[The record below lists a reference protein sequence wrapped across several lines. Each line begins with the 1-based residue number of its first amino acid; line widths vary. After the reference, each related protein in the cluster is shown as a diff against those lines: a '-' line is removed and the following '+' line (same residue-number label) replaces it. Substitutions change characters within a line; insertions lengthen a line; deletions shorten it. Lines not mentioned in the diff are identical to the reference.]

1 MPIKTKFNS
10 YVAPVVQQQMETPK
24 DYSGMV
30 NAVAKI
36 GEVMVKSSEARDDSE
51 VASKLSDYQ
60 TKSAMKL
67 KELELN
73 GTKDIEGEFTK
84 WQGDF
89 KAQASDG
96 MSSYALKKFNE
107 SLYKVENPMSLRA
120 KESQLNVDAAYQHDY
135 TNTALANNIIG
146 VQADPSSYNSLMQDG
161 YNLINSKNS
170 MLSIPQRINAFN
182 EYRYK
187 LTTNKAMGDYA
198 SGVGINDIVKNI
210 GDGAY
215 NVELEDKTVVSL
227 DKAQNQALAKTMVTD
242 DFNKRLMTDPKAL
255 KADVDAGKFPWK
267 VKGIG
272 ELYNA
277 DDKASMLAKLD
288 KAVEQQ
294 QIKLDDI
301 IKQENNAIFL
311 AAYNNDPVAIERARA
326 LAESPN
332 ATKTEKEYW
341 DYIKNKQPVE
351 CETADDSLLA
361 ITNAFNDLASVD
373 IDREVGDG
381 KPSGKVEYQQKS
393 MKLQMLLQDRNQKFK
408 DLGGDYL
415 EGFNKV
421 VNQFNNLNF
430 KNRELYV
437 KNLNTIPHVKGVK
450 DFWVYQRETLS
461 NMKYGKGS
469 QQENERKEALYEA
482 QTKRYINAYND
493 IVINREG
500 LTQEQVENKLKMAGE
515 EYINTMQ
522 KIYLPFLFDKTTK
535 EKVKKNSEVM
545 IGSTPFVFVDY
556 EDDGFTPIIKMKR

>member
-36 GEVMVKSSEARDDSE
+36 GEVMVKSSEARDDTE

-107 SLYKVENPMSLRA
+107 SLYKVENPMSLKA

-277 DDKASMLAKLD
+277 DDKASMMAKLD

-294 QIKLDDI
+294 QVKLDDI

-332 ATKTEKEYW
+332 ATKTQKEYW
-341 DYIKNKQPVE
+341 DYIKNRHPVD
-351 CETADDSLLA
+351 CETGDEAIINLETMLKELAD
-361 ITNAFNDLASVD
+361 VD
-373 IDREVGDG
+373 IDREATAL
-381 KPSGKVEYQQKS
+381 KESGVSEYQKKAMQAYAYI
-393 MKLQMLLQDRNQKFK
+393 QDRNQKFK
-408 DLGGDYL
+408 DLSPEYANRFTALVTKFD
-415 EGFNKV
+415 
-421 VNQFNNLNF
+421 NLNF
-430 KNRELYV
+430 DNKQAFVKSFSKVTKVKGLKDSFYFNRETSRLDG
-437 KNLNTIPHVKGVK
+437 KTRRGK
-450 DFWVYQRETLS
+450 
-461 NMKYGKGS
+461 MKEWEDRNK
-469 QQENERKEALYEA
+469 QADDLTRK
-482 QTKRYINAYND
+482 YINGLLD
-493 IVINREG
+493 IG
-500 LTQEQVENKLKMAGE
+500 YDSKMTQEQKKAEFDRIEAN
-515 EYINTMQ
+515 YSTTMRS
-522 KIYLPFLFDKTTK
+522 IYFPFLTDKTTGK
-535 EKVKKNSEVM
+535 LFKVGSEVM
-545 IGSTPFVFVDY
+545 IGEVPFIFSGIQ
-556 EDDGFTPIIKMKR
+556 EDGISPIVKMKR

>member
-36 GEVMVKSSEARDDSE
+36 GEVMVKSSEARDDTE

-107 SLYKVENPMSLRA
+107 NLYKVENPMSLKA

-135 TNTALANNIIG
+135 TNTALANNVIG

-198 SGVGINDIVKNI
+198 SGVGINDIIKNI

-227 DKAQNQALAKTMVTD
+227 DKAQNQALAKTMVTN

-294 QIKLDDI
+294 QVKLDDI

-332 ATKTEKEYW
+332 ATKTQKEYW
-341 DYIKNKQPVE
+341 DYIKNKHPVD
-351 CETADDSLLA
+351 CETGDEAIINLEAMLKELAD
-361 ITNAFNDLASVD
+361 VD
-373 IDREVGDG
+373 IDREATAL
-381 KPSGKVEYQQKS
+381 KESGVSEYQKKAMQTYAYI
-393 MKLQMLLQDRNQKFK
+393 QDRNQKFK
-408 DLGGDYL
+408 DLSPEYANRFTALVTKFD
-415 EGFNKV
+415 
-421 VNQFNNLNF
+421 NLNF
-430 KNRELYV
+430 DNKQAFVKSFSKVTKVKGLKDSFYFNREISRLDG
-437 KNLNTIPHVKGVK
+437 KTRRGK
-450 DFWVYQRETLS
+450 
-461 NMKYGKGS
+461 MKEWEDRNK
-469 QQENERKEALYEA
+469 QADDLTRK
-482 QTKRYINAYND
+482 YINGLLD
-493 IVINREG
+493 IG
-500 LTQEQVENKLKMAGE
+500 YDSKMTQEQKKAEFDRIEAN
-515 EYINTMQ
+515 YSTTMRS
-522 KIYLPFLFDKTTK
+522 IYFPFLTDKTTGK
-535 EKVKKNSEVM
+535 LFKVGSEVM
-545 IGSTPFVFVDY
+545 IGEVPFIFSGIQ
-556 EDDGFTPIIKMKR
+556 EDGISPIVKMKR

>member
-30 NAVAKI
+30 NAVAKL
-36 GEVMVKSSEARDDSE
+36 GEVMVKSSEARDDTE

-73 GTKDIEGEFTK
+73 GTKDIEGEFAK
-84 WQGDF
+84 WQNDF

-107 SLYKVENPMSLRA
+107 NLYKVENPMSLKA

-135 TNTALANNIIG
+135 TNTALANNVIG

-294 QIKLDDI
+294 QVKLDDI

-332 ATKTEKEYW
+332 ATKTQKEYW
-341 DYIKNKQPVE
+341 DYIKNRHPVD
-351 CETADDSLLA
+351 CETGDEAIINLEAMLKELAD
-361 ITNAFNDLASVD
+361 VD
-373 IDREVGDG
+373 IDREATAL
-381 KPSGKVEYQQKS
+381 KESGVSEYQKKAMQTYAYI
-393 MKLQMLLQDRNQKFK
+393 QDRNQKFK
-408 DLGGDYL
+408 DLSPEYANRFTALVTKFD
-415 EGFNKV
+415 
-421 VNQFNNLNF
+421 NLNLDNKQAF
-430 KNRELYV
+430 VKSFSKVTKVKGLKDSFYFNRETSKLDG
-437 KNLNTIPHVKGVK
+437 KTRRGK
-450 DFWVYQRETLS
+450 
-461 NMKYGKGS
+461 MKEWEDRNK
-469 QQENERKEALYEA
+469 QADDLTRK
-482 QTKRYINAYND
+482 YINGLLD
-493 IVINREG
+493 IG
-500 LTQEQVENKLKMAGE
+500 YDSKMTQEQKKAEFDRIEAN
-515 EYINTMQ
+515 YSTTMRS
-522 KIYLPFLFDKTTK
+522 IYFPFLTDKTTGK
-535 EKVKKNSEVM
+535 LFKVGSEVM
-545 IGSTPFVFVDY
+545 IGEVPFIFSGIQ
-556 EDDGFTPIIKMKR
+556 EDGISPIVKMKR

>member
-36 GEVMVKSSEARDDSE
+36 GEVMVKSSEARDDTE

-107 SLYKVENPMSLRA
+107 NLYKVENPMSLKA

-135 TNTALANNIIG
+135 TNTALANNVIG

-277 DDKASMLAKLD
+277 DDKASMIAKLD

-294 QIKLDDI
+294 QIKMDDI

-393 MKLQMLLQDRNQKFK
+393 MQLQMLLQDRNQKFK

-545 IGSTPFVFVDY
+545 IGATPFVFVDY

>member
-10 YVAPVVQQQMETPK
+10 YVAPVVQQHMETPK

-107 SLYKVENPMSLRA
+107 NLYKVENPMSLRA

-135 TNTALANNIIG
+135 TNTALANNVIG

-198 SGVGINDIVKNI
+198 SGVGINDIIKNI

-277 DDKASMLAKLD
+277 DDKASMMAKLD

-294 QIKLDDI
+294 QVKLDDI

-332 ATKTEKEYW
+332 ATKTQKEYW
-341 DYIKNKQPVE
+341 DYIKNRHPVD
-351 CETADDSLLA
+351 CETGDEAIINLEAMLKELAD
-361 ITNAFNDLASVD
+361 VD
-373 IDREVGDG
+373 IDREATAL
-381 KPSGKVEYQQKS
+381 KESGVSEYQKKAMQTYAYI
-393 MKLQMLLQDRNQKFK
+393 QDRNQKFK
-408 DLGGDYL
+408 DLSPEYANRFTALVTKFD
-415 EGFNKV
+415 
-421 VNQFNNLNF
+421 NLNF
-430 KNRELYV
+430 DNKQAFVKSFSKVTKVKGLKDSFYFNREISKLDG
-437 KNLNTIPHVKGVK
+437 KTRRGK
-450 DFWVYQRETLS
+450 
-461 NMKYGKGS
+461 MKEWEDRNK
-469 QQENERKEALYEA
+469 QADDLTRK
-482 QTKRYINAYND
+482 YINGLLD
-493 IVINREG
+493 IG
-500 LTQEQVENKLKMAGE
+500 YDSKMTQEQKKAEFDRIEAN
-515 EYINTMQ
+515 YSTTMRS
-522 KIYLPFLFDKTTK
+522 IYFPFLTDKTTGK
-535 EKVKKNSEVM
+535 LFKVGSEVM
-545 IGSTPFVFVDY
+545 IGEVPFIFSGIQ
-556 EDDGFTPIIKMKR
+556 EDGISPIVKMKR

>member
-10 YVAPVVQQQMETPK
+10 YVAPVVQQQMETAK

-30 NAVAKI
+30 NAVAKL
-36 GEVMVKSSEARDDSE
+36 GEVMVKSSEARDDTE

-107 SLYKVENPMSLRA
+107 SLYKVENPMALRA
-120 KESQLNVDAAYQHDY
+120 KEFQLNVDAAYQHDY

-146 VQADPSSYNSLMQDG
+146 VQADPSSYSSLMQDG
-161 YNLINSKNS
+161 YNLINNQNS

-198 SGVGINDIVKNI
+198 SGVGINDIIKNI
-210 GDGAY
+210 GNGAY

-242 DFNKRLMTDPKAL
+242 DFNKRLLSDPTAL

-294 QIKLDDI
+294 QVKLDDI

-326 LAESPN
+326 LAESPD
-332 ATKTEKEYW
+332 ASKTQKEYW
-341 DYIKNKQPVE
+341 NYIKNRHPVE
-351 CETADDSLLA
+351 CETGDEALINLVGMLKELAD
-361 ITNAFNDLASVD
+361 VD
-373 IDREVGDG
+373 IDREATPL
-381 KPSGKVEYQQKS
+381 KESGMSEYQQKA
-393 MKLQMLLQDRNQKFK
+393 MKTYTYIQDRNQKFK
-408 DLGGDYL
+408 DLSPEYANRFTALVTKFDDLNL
-415 EGFNKV
+415 ENKQAFV
-421 VNQFNNLNF
+421 KSFSKVTKVKGLKDMFYF
-430 KNRELYV
+430 NRETSQLDG
-437 KNLNTIPHVKGVK
+437 KTRRGK
-450 DFWVYQRETLS
+450 
-461 NMKYGKGS
+461 MKEWEDINK
-469 QQENERKEALYEA
+469 QADDLTRK
-482 QTKRYINAYND
+482 YINGLLD
-493 IVINREG
+493 IG
-500 LTQEQVENKLKMAGE
+500 YDSKTTQEQKKAEFDRVEAEYSTKMRS
-515 EYINTMQ
+515 
-522 KIYLPFLFDKTTK
+522 IYFPFLTDKTTGNLF
-535 EKVKKNSEVM
+535 KVGSEVM
-545 IGSTPFVFVDY
+545 IGEVPFIFSGIQ
-556 EDDGFTPIIKMKR
+556 EDGISPIVKMKR

>member
-30 NAVAKI
+30 NAVAKL
-36 GEVMVKSSEARDDSE
+36 GEVIIKSSEARDDTE

-73 GTKDIEGEFTK
+73 GTKDIESEFTK

-107 SLYKVENPMSLRA
+107 NLYKVENPMSLKA

-135 TNTALANNIIG
+135 TNTALANNVIG

-332 ATKTEKEYW
+332 ATKTQKEYW
-341 DYIKNKQPVE
+341 DYIKNKHPVD
-351 CETADDSLLA
+351 CETGDEAIINLEAMLKELAD
-361 ITNAFNDLASVD
+361 VD
-373 IDREVGDG
+373 IDREATAL
-381 KPSGKVEYQQKS
+381 KESGVSEYQKKAMQAYAYI
-393 MKLQMLLQDRNQKFK
+393 QDRNQKFK
-408 DLGGDYL
+408 DLSPEYANRFTALVTKFD
-415 EGFNKV
+415 
-421 VNQFNNLNF
+421 NLNLDNKQAF
-430 KNRELYV
+430 VKSFSKVTKVKGLKDSFYFNRETSKLDG
-437 KNLNTIPHVKGVK
+437 KTRRGK
-450 DFWVYQRETLS
+450 
-461 NMKYGKGS
+461 MKEWEDRNK
-469 QQENERKEALYEA
+469 QADDLTRK
-482 QTKRYINAYND
+482 YINGLLD
-493 IVINREG
+493 IG
-500 LTQEQVENKLKMAGE
+500 YDSKMTQEQKKAEFDRIEAN
-515 EYINTMQ
+515 YSTTMRS
-522 KIYLPFLFDKTTK
+522 IYFPFLTDKTTGK
-535 EKVKKNSEVM
+535 LFKVGSEVM
-545 IGSTPFVFVDY
+545 IGEVPFIFSGIQ
-556 EDDGFTPIIKMKR
+556 EDGISPIVKMKR

>member
-10 YVAPVVQQQMETPK
+10 YVAPVVKQQMETPK

-107 SLYKVENPMSLRA
+107 NLYKVENPMSLKA

-135 TNTALANNIIG
+135 TNTALANNVIG

-288 KAVEQQ
+288 KAVEKQ

-332 ATKTEKEYW
+332 ATKTQKEYW
-341 DYIKNKQPVE
+341 DYIKNRHPVD
-351 CETADDSLLA
+351 CETGDEAIINLEAMLKELAD
-361 ITNAFNDLASVD
+361 VD
-373 IDREVGDG
+373 IDREATAL
-381 KPSGKVEYQQKS
+381 KESGVSEYQKKAMQAYAYI
-393 MKLQMLLQDRNQKFK
+393 QDRNQKFK
-408 DLGGDYL
+408 DLSPEYANRFTALVTKFD
-415 EGFNKV
+415 
-421 VNQFNNLNF
+421 NLNLDNKQAF
-430 KNRELYV
+430 VKSFSKVTKVKGLKDSFYFNRETSKLDG
-437 KNLNTIPHVKGVK
+437 KTRRGK
-450 DFWVYQRETLS
+450 
-461 NMKYGKGS
+461 MKEWEDRNK
-469 QQENERKEALYEA
+469 QADDLTRK
-482 QTKRYINAYND
+482 YINGLLD
-493 IVINREG
+493 IG
-500 LTQEQVENKLKMAGE
+500 YDSKMTQEQKKAEFDRIEAN
-515 EYINTMQ
+515 YSTTMRS
-522 KIYLPFLFDKTTK
+522 IYFPFLTDKTTGNLF
-535 EKVKKNSEVM
+535 KVGSEVM
-545 IGSTPFVFVDY
+545 IGEVPFIFSGIQ
-556 EDDGFTPIIKMKR
+556 EDGISPIVKMKR

>member
-30 NAVAKI
+30 NAVAKL
-36 GEVMVKSSEARDDSE
+36 GEVMVKSSEARDDTE

-135 TNTALANNIIG
+135 TNTALANNVIG

-277 DDKASMLAKLD
+277 DDKASMMAKLD

-294 QIKLDDI
+294 QVKLDDI

-341 DYIKNKQPVE
+341 DYIKNRHPVD
-351 CETADDSLLA
+351 CETGDEAIINLETMLKELAD
-361 ITNAFNDLASVD
+361 VD
-373 IDREVGDG
+373 IDREATAL
-381 KPSGKVEYQQKS
+381 KESGVSEYQKKAMQTYAYI
-393 MKLQMLLQDRNQKFK
+393 QDRNQKFK
-408 DLGGDYL
+408 DLSPEYANRFTALVTKFD
-415 EGFNKV
+415 
-421 VNQFNNLNF
+421 NLNF
-430 KNRELYV
+430 DNKQAFVKSFSKVTKVKGLKDSFYFNRETSKLDG
-437 KNLNTIPHVKGVK
+437 KTRRGK
-450 DFWVYQRETLS
+450 
-461 NMKYGKGS
+461 MKEWEDRNK
-469 QQENERKEALYEA
+469 QADDLTRK
-482 QTKRYINAYND
+482 YINGLLD
-493 IVINREG
+493 IG
-500 LTQEQVENKLKMAGE
+500 YDSKMTQEQKKAEFDRIEAN
-515 EYINTMQ
+515 YSTTMRS
-522 KIYLPFLFDKTTK
+522 IYFPFLTDKTTGK
-535 EKVKKNSEVM
+535 LFKVGSEVM
-545 IGSTPFVFVDY
+545 IGEVPFIFSGIQ
-556 EDDGFTPIIKMKR
+556 EDGISPIVKMKR

>member
-24 DYSGMV
+24 DYSGIV

-135 TNTALANNIIG
+135 TNTALANNVIG

-198 SGVGINDIVKNI
+198 SGVGINDIIKNI

-294 QIKLDDI
+294 QVKLDDI

-332 ATKTEKEYW
+332 ATKTQKEYW
-341 DYIKNKQPVE
+341 DYIKNRHPVD
-351 CETADDSLLA
+351 CETGDEAIINLETMLKELAD
-361 ITNAFNDLASVD
+361 VD
-373 IDREVGDG
+373 IDREATAL
-381 KPSGKVEYQQKS
+381 KESGVSEYQKKAMQAYAYI
-393 MKLQMLLQDRNQKFK
+393 QDRNQKFK
-408 DLGGDYL
+408 DLSPEYANRFTALVTKFD
-415 EGFNKV
+415 
-421 VNQFNNLNF
+421 NLNF
-430 KNRELYV
+430 DNKQAFVKSFSKVTKVKGFKDSFYFNREISKLDG
-437 KNLNTIPHVKGVK
+437 KTRRGK
-450 DFWVYQRETLS
+450 
-461 NMKYGKGS
+461 MKEWEDRNK
-469 QQENERKEALYEA
+469 QADDLTRK
-482 QTKRYINAYND
+482 YINGLLD
-493 IVINREG
+493 IG
-500 LTQEQVENKLKMAGE
+500 YDSKMTQEQKKAEFDRIEAN
-515 EYINTMQ
+515 YSTTMRS
-522 KIYLPFLFDKTTK
+522 IYFPFLTDKTTGK
-535 EKVKKNSEVM
+535 LFKVGSEVM
-545 IGSTPFVFVDY
+545 IGEVPFIFSGIQ
-556 EDDGFTPIIKMKR
+556 EDGISPIVKMKR

>member
-36 GEVMVKSSEARDDSE
+36 GEVMVKSSEARDDTE

-84 WQGDF
+84 WQDDF

-107 SLYKVENPMSLRA
+107 SLYKVENPMSLKA

-135 TNTALANNIIG
+135 TNTALANNVIG
-146 VQADPSSYNSLMQDG
+146 VHADPSSYNSLMQDG

-288 KAVEQQ
+288 NAVEQQ

-301 IKQENNAIFL
+301 IKQESNAIFL

-332 ATKTEKEYW
+332 ATKTQKEYW
-341 DYIKNKQPVE
+341 DYIKNKQPVD
-351 CETADDSLLA
+351 CETNDESLLA

-393 MKLQMLLQDRNQKFK
+393 MQLQMLLQDHNQKFK

-450 DFWVYQRETLS
+450 DFWVYQRETLG
-461 NMKYGKGS
+461 NMKGGKGS

-545 IGSTPFVFVDY
+545 IGDTPFVFVGY
-556 EDDGFTPIIKMKR
+556 EDNGFTPIIKMKR

>member
-36 GEVMVKSSEARDDSE
+36 GEVMVKSSEARDDTE

-84 WQGDF
+84 WQDDF

-135 TNTALANNIIG
+135 TNTALANNVIG
-146 VQADPSSYNSLMQDG
+146 VHADPSSYNSLMQDG

-288 KAVEQQ
+288 NAVEQQ

-301 IKQENNAIFL
+301 IKQESNAIFL

-332 ATKTEKEYW
+332 ATKTQKEYW
-341 DYIKNKQPVE
+341 DYIKNKQPVD
-351 CETADDSLLA
+351 CETNDESLLA

-393 MKLQMLLQDRNQKFK
+393 IQLQMLLQDHNQKFK

-450 DFWVYQRETLS
+450 DFWVYQRETLG
-461 NMKYGKGS
+461 NMKGGKGS

-545 IGSTPFVFVDY
+545 IGDTPFVFVGY
-556 EDDGFTPIIKMKR
+556 EDNGFTPIIKMKR

>member
-36 GEVMVKSSEARDDSE
+36 GEVMVKSSEARDDTE

-135 TNTALANNIIG
+135 TNTALANNVIG

-198 SGVGINDIVKNI
+198 SGVGINDIIKNI
-210 GDGAY
+210 GDAAY

-277 DDKASMLAKLD
+277 DDKASMMAKLD

-294 QIKLDDI
+294 QVKLDDI

-332 ATKTEKEYW
+332 ATKTQKEYW
-341 DYIKNKQPVE
+341 DYIKNKQPIE
-351 CETADDSLLA
+351 CETDDESLLV

-450 DFWVYQRETLS
+450 DFWVYQRETLG

-469 QQENERKEALYEA
+469 QQENERKQALYEA

-545 IGSTPFVFVDY
+545 IGDTPFVFVGY
-556 EDDGFTPIIKMKR
+556 EDNGFTPIIKMKR

>member
-30 NAVAKI
+30 NAVAKL
-36 GEVMVKSSEARDDSE
+36 GEVMVKSSEARDDTE

-60 TKSAMKL
+60 AKSAMKL

-107 SLYKVENPMSLRA
+107 SLHRVENPMSLKA

-135 TNTALANNIIG
+135 TNTALANNVIG

-215 NVELEDKTVVSL
+215 NVELENKTVVSL

-294 QIKLDDI
+294 QIKLNDI

-332 ATKTEKEYW
+332 ATKTQKEYW
-341 DYIKNKQPVE
+341 DYIKNKHPVD
-351 CETADDSLLA
+351 CETGDEAIINLEAMLKELAD
-361 ITNAFNDLASVD
+361 VD
-373 IDREVGDG
+373 IDREATAL
-381 KPSGKVEYQQKS
+381 KESGVSEYQKKAMQAYAYI
-393 MKLQMLLQDRNQKFK
+393 QDRNQKFK
-408 DLGGDYL
+408 DLSPEYANRFTALVTKFD
-415 EGFNKV
+415 
-421 VNQFNNLNF
+421 NLNF
-430 KNRELYV
+430 DNKQAFVKSFSKVTKVKGFKDSFYFNREISRLDG
-437 KNLNTIPHVKGVK
+437 KTRRGK
-450 DFWVYQRETLS
+450 
-461 NMKYGKGS
+461 MKEWEDRNK
-469 QQENERKEALYEA
+469 QADDLTRK
-482 QTKRYINAYND
+482 YINGLLD
-493 IVINREG
+493 IG
-500 LTQEQVENKLKMAGE
+500 YDSKMTQEQKKAEFDRIEAN
-515 EYINTMQ
+515 YSTTMRS
-522 KIYLPFLFDKTTK
+522 IYFPFLTDKTTGK
-535 EKVKKNSEVM
+535 LFKVGSEVM
-545 IGSTPFVFVDY
+545 IGEVPFIFSGIQ
-556 EDDGFTPIIKMKR
+556 EDGISPIVKMKR

>member
-30 NAVAKI
+30 NAVAKL
-36 GEVMVKSSEARDDSE
+36 GEVMVKSSEARDDTE

-107 SLYKVENPMSLRA
+107 NLYKVENPMSLKA

-198 SGVGINDIVKNI
+198 SGVGINDIIKNI

-294 QIKLDDI
+294 QIKMDDI

-393 MKLQMLLQDRNQKFK
+393 MQLQMLLQDRNQKFK

-469 QQENERKEALYEA
+469 QQENERKQSLYEA

-545 IGSTPFVFVDY
+545 IGATPFVFVDY

>member
-30 NAVAKI
+30 NAVAKL
-36 GEVMVKSSEARDDSE
+36 GEVMVKSSEARDDTE

-135 TNTALANNIIG
+135 TNTALANNVIG

-198 SGVGINDIVKNI
+198 SGVGINDIIKNI

-242 DFNKRLMTDPKAL
+242 DFNKRLMTDPKSL
-255 KADVDAGKFPWK
+255 KEDVDAGKFPWK

-277 DDKASMLAKLD
+277 DDKASMMAKLD

-294 QIKLDDI
+294 QVKLDDI

-341 DYIKNKQPVE
+341 DYIKNKHPVD
-351 CETADDSLLA
+351 CETGDEAIINLETMLKELAD
-361 ITNAFNDLASVD
+361 VD
-373 IDREVGDG
+373 IDREATAL
-381 KPSGKVEYQQKS
+381 KESGVSEYQKKAMQTYAYI
-393 MKLQMLLQDRNQKFK
+393 QDRNQKFK
-408 DLGGDYL
+408 DLSPEYANRFTALVTKFD
-415 EGFNKV
+415 
-421 VNQFNNLNF
+421 NLNF
-430 KNRELYV
+430 DNKQAFVKSFSKVTKVKGLKDSFYFNRETSKLDG
-437 KNLNTIPHVKGVK
+437 KTRRGK
-450 DFWVYQRETLS
+450 
-461 NMKYGKGS
+461 MKEWEDRNK
-469 QQENERKEALYEA
+469 QADDLTRK
-482 QTKRYINAYND
+482 YINGLLD
-493 IVINREG
+493 IG
-500 LTQEQVENKLKMAGE
+500 YDSKMTQEQKKAEFDRIEAN
-515 EYINTMQ
+515 YSTTMRS
-522 KIYLPFLFDKTTK
+522 IYFPFLTDKTTGK
-535 EKVKKNSEVM
+535 LFKVGSEVM
-545 IGSTPFVFVDY
+545 IGEVPFIFSGIQ
-556 EDDGFTPIIKMKR
+556 EDGISPIVKMKR

>member
-30 NAVAKI
+30 NAVAKL
-36 GEVMVKSSEARDDSE
+36 GEVMVKSSEARDDTE

-84 WQGDF
+84 WQDNF

-107 SLYKVENPMSLRA
+107 SLYRVENPMSLKA

-135 TNTALANNIIG
+135 TNTALANNVIG

-215 NVELEDKTVVSL
+215 NVELENKTVVSL

-341 DYIKNKQPVE
+341 DYIKNKQPVD
-351 CETADDSLLA
+351 CETNDESLLA

-393 MKLQMLLQDRNQKFK
+393 MQLQMLLQDHNQKFK

-450 DFWVYQRETLS
+450 DFWVYQRETLG
-461 NMKYGKGS
+461 NMKGGKGS

-522 KIYLPFLFDKTTK
+522 KIYFPFLFDKTTK

-545 IGSTPFVFVDY
+545 IGDTPFVFVEY
-556 EDDGFTPIIKMKR
+556 EDNGFTPIIKMKR

>member
-1 MPIKTKFNS
+1 
-10 YVAPVVQQQMETPK
+10 
-24 DYSGMV
+24 MV

-36 GEVMVKSSEARDDSE
+36 GEVMVKSSEARDDTE

-107 SLYKVENPMSLRA
+107 NLYKVENPMSLKA

-135 TNTALANNIIG
+135 TNTALANNVIG

-332 ATKTEKEYW
+332 ATKTQKEYW
-341 DYIKNKQPVE
+341 DYIKNRHPVD
-351 CETADDSLLA
+351 CETGDEAIINLETMLKELAD
-361 ITNAFNDLASVD
+361 VD
-373 IDREVGDG
+373 IDREATAL
-381 KPSGKVEYQQKS
+381 KESGVSEYQKKAMQAYAYI
-393 MKLQMLLQDRNQKFK
+393 QDRNQKFK
-408 DLGGDYL
+408 DLSPEYANRFTALVTKFD
-415 EGFNKV
+415 
-421 VNQFNNLNF
+421 NLNF
-430 KNRELYV
+430 DNKQAFVKSFSKVTKVKGLKDSFYFNREVSKLDG
-437 KNLNTIPHVKGVK
+437 KTRRGK
-450 DFWVYQRETLS
+450 
-461 NMKYGKGS
+461 MKEWEDRNK
-469 QQENERKEALYEA
+469 QADDLTRK
-482 QTKRYINAYND
+482 YINGLLD
-493 IVINREG
+493 IG
-500 LTQEQVENKLKMAGE
+500 YDSKMTQEQKKAEFDRIEAN
-515 EYINTMQ
+515 YSTTMRS
-522 KIYLPFLFDKTTK
+522 IYFPFLTDKTTGK
-535 EKVKKNSEVM
+535 LFKVGSEVM
-545 IGSTPFVFVDY
+545 IGEVPFIFSGIQ
-556 EDDGFTPIIKMKR
+556 EDGISPIVKMKR

>member
-36 GEVMVKSSEARDDSE
+36 GEVMVKSSEARDDTE

-84 WQGDF
+84 WQDDF

-107 SLYKVENPMSLRA
+107 SLYRVENPMSIKA

-135 TNTALANNIIG
+135 TNTALANNVIG
-146 VQADPSSYNSLMQDG
+146 VHADPSSYNSLMQDG

-198 SGVGINDIVKNI
+198 SGVGINDIIKNI

-215 NVELEDKTVVSL
+215 NVELENKTVVSL

-301 IKQENNAIFL
+301 IKQESNAIFL

-332 ATKTEKEYW
+332 ATKTQKEYW
-341 DYIKNKQPVE
+341 DYIKNKQPVD
-351 CETADDSLLA
+351 CETNDESLLA

-393 MKLQMLLQDRNQKFK
+393 MQLQMLLQDHNQKFK

-450 DFWVYQRETLS
+450 DFWVYQRETLG
-461 NMKYGKGS
+461 NMKGGKGS

-545 IGSTPFVFVDY
+545 IGDTPFVFVGY
-556 EDDGFTPIIKMKR
+556 EDNGFTPIIKMKR

>member
-1 MPIKTKFNS
+1 MSIKTKFNS

-30 NAVAKI
+30 NAVAKL
-36 GEVMVKSSEARDDSE
+36 GEVMVKSSEARDDTE

-120 KESQLNVDAAYQHDY
+120 KEFQLNVDAAYQHDY
-135 TNTALANNIIG
+135 TNTALANNVIG

-170 MLSIPQRINAFN
+170 MLSIPKRINAFN

-294 QIKLDDI
+294 QVKLDDI

-393 MKLQMLLQDRNQKFK
+393 MQLQMLLQDRNQKFK

-469 QQENERKEALYEA
+469 QQENERKQSLYEA

-500 LTQEQVENKLKMAGE
+500 LTQEQVESKLKMAGE

-545 IGSTPFVFVDY
+545 IGDTPFVFVGY
-556 EDDGFTPIIKMKR
+556 EDNGFTPIIKMKR

>member
-198 SGVGINDIVKNI
+198 SGVGINDIIKNI

-277 DDKASMLAKLD
+277 DDKASMMDKLD

-294 QIKLDDI
+294 QVKLDDI
-301 IKQENNAIFL
+301 IKQESNNIFL

-332 ATKTEKEYW
+332 ATKTQKEYW

-393 MKLQMLLQDRNQKFK
+393 MQLQMLLQDRNQKFK

-450 DFWVYQRETLS
+450 DFWVYQRETLG
-461 NMKYGKGS
+461 NMKGGKGS
-469 QQENERKEALYEA
+469 QQENERKQALYKA

-500 LTQEQVENKLKMAGE
+500 LTQEQIENKLKMAGE

-545 IGSTPFVFVDY
+545 IGATPFVFVDY

>member
-36 GEVMVKSSEARDDSE
+36 GEVMVKSSEARDDTE

-107 SLYKVENPMSLRA
+107 NLYKVENPMSLRA
-120 KESQLNVDAAYQHDY
+120 KESQLNVDAAYQHNY
-135 TNTALANNIIG
+135 TNTALAYNVIG

-187 LTTNKAMGDYA
+187 LTTNKAMGDYS

-277 DDKASMLAKLD
+277 DDKASMMAKLD

-294 QIKLDDI
+294 QVKLDDI

-332 ATKTEKEYW
+332 ATKTQKEYW
-341 DYIKNKQPVE
+341 DYIKNRHPVD
-351 CETADDSLLA
+351 CETGDEAIINLETMLKELAD
-361 ITNAFNDLASVD
+361 VD
-373 IDREVGDG
+373 IDREATAL
-381 KPSGKVEYQQKS
+381 KESGVSEYQKKAMQTYAYI
-393 MKLQMLLQDRNQKFK
+393 QDRNQKFK
-408 DLGGDYL
+408 DLSPEYANRFTALVTKFD
-415 EGFNKV
+415 
-421 VNQFNNLNF
+421 NLNF
-430 KNRELYV
+430 DNKQAFVKSFSKVTKVKGFKDSFYFNRETSKLDG
-437 KNLNTIPHVKGVK
+437 KTRRGK
-450 DFWVYQRETLS
+450 
-461 NMKYGKGS
+461 MKEWEDRNK
-469 QQENERKEALYEA
+469 QADDLTRK
-482 QTKRYINAYND
+482 YINGLLD
-493 IVINREG
+493 IG
-500 LTQEQVENKLKMAGE
+500 YDSKMTQEQKKAEFDRIEAN
-515 EYINTMQ
+515 YSTTMRS
-522 KIYLPFLFDKTTK
+522 IYFPFLTDKTTGK
-535 EKVKKNSEVM
+535 LFKVGSEVM
-545 IGSTPFVFVDY
+545 IGEVPFIFSGIQ
-556 EDDGFTPIIKMKR
+556 EDGISPIVKMKR

>member
-30 NAVAKI
+30 NAVAKL
-36 GEVMVKSSEARDDSE
+36 GEVMVKSSEARDDTE

-84 WQGDF
+84 WQDDF

-107 SLYKVENPMSLRA
+107 NLYKVENPMSLRA

-135 TNTALANNIIG
+135 TNTALANNVIG

-198 SGVGINDIVKNI
+198 SGVGINDIIKNI

-242 DFNKRLMTDPKAL
+242 DFNKRLMTNPKAL

-294 QIKLDDI
+294 QVKLDDI

-332 ATKTEKEYW
+332 ATKTQKEYW
-341 DYIKNKQPVE
+341 DYIKNRHPVD
-351 CETADDSLLA
+351 CETGDEAIINLETMLKELAD
-361 ITNAFNDLASVD
+361 VD
-373 IDREVGDG
+373 IDREATAL
-381 KPSGKVEYQQKS
+381 KESGVSEYQKKAMQTYAYI
-393 MKLQMLLQDRNQKFK
+393 QDRNQKFK
-408 DLGGDYL
+408 DLSPEYANRFTALVTKFD
-415 EGFNKV
+415 
-421 VNQFNNLNF
+421 NLNF
-430 KNRELYV
+430 DNKQAFVKSFSKVTKVKGLKDSFYFNRETSKLDG
-437 KNLNTIPHVKGVK
+437 KTRRGK
-450 DFWVYQRETLS
+450 
-461 NMKYGKGS
+461 MKEWEDRNK
-469 QQENERKEALYEA
+469 QADDLTRK
-482 QTKRYINAYND
+482 YINGLLD
-493 IVINREG
+493 IG
-500 LTQEQVENKLKMAGE
+500 YDSKMTQEQKKAEFDRIEAN
-515 EYINTMQ
+515 YSTTMRS
-522 KIYLPFLFDKTTK
+522 IYFPFLTDKTTGK
-535 EKVKKNSEVM
+535 LFKVGSEVM
-545 IGSTPFVFVDY
+545 IGEVPFIFSGIQ
-556 EDDGFTPIIKMKR
+556 DDGISPIVKMKR

>member
-36 GEVMVKSSEARDDSE
+36 GEVMVKSSEARDDTE

-84 WQGDF
+84 WQNDF

-107 SLYKVENPMSLRA
+107 SLYKVENPMSLKA

-135 TNTALANNIIG
+135 TNTALANNVIG

-277 DDKASMLAKLD
+277 DDKASMMAKLD

-332 ATKTEKEYW
+332 ATKTQKEYW
-341 DYIKNKQPVE
+341 EYIKNKHPVD
-351 CETADDSLLA
+351 CETGDEAIINLETMLKELAD
-361 ITNAFNDLASVD
+361 VD
-373 IDREVGDG
+373 IDREATAL
-381 KPSGKVEYQQKS
+381 KESGVSEYQNKAMQVYAYI
-393 MKLQMLLQDRNQKFK
+393 QDRNQKFK
-408 DLGGDYL
+408 DLSPEYANRFTALVTKFD
-415 EGFNKV
+415 
-421 VNQFNNLNF
+421 NLNLDNKQAF
-430 KNRELYV
+430 VKSFSKVTKVKGLKDSFYFNRETSKLDG
-437 KNLNTIPHVKGVK
+437 KTRRGK
-450 DFWVYQRETLS
+450 
-461 NMKYGKGS
+461 MKEWEDRNK
-469 QQENERKEALYEA
+469 QADDLTRK
-482 QTKRYINAYND
+482 YINGLLD
-493 IVINREG
+493 IG
-500 LTQEQVENKLKMAGE
+500 YDSKMTQEQKKAEFDRIEAN
-515 EYINTMQ
+515 YSTTMRS
-522 KIYLPFLFDKTTK
+522 IYFPFLTDKTTGK
-535 EKVKKNSEVM
+535 LFKVGSEV
-545 IGSTPFVFVDY
+545 PFRFSGIQ
-556 EDDGFTPIIKMKR
+556 EDGISPIVKMKR

>member
-10 YVAPVVQQQMETPK
+10 YVAPVVQQHMETPK

-36 GEVMVKSSEARDDSE
+36 GEVMVKSSEARDDTE

-84 WQGDF
+84 WQDDF

-135 TNTALANNIIG
+135 TNTALANNVIG

-198 SGVGINDIVKNI
+198 SGVGINDIIKNI

-215 NVELEDKTVVSL
+215 NVELEDKTIVSL

-311 AAYNNDPVAIERARA
+311 AAYNNDSVAIERARA

-332 ATKTEKEYW
+332 ATKTQKEYW
-341 DYIKNKQPVE
+341 DYIKNRHPVD
-351 CETADDSLLA
+351 CETGDEAIINLEAMLKELAD
-361 ITNAFNDLASVD
+361 VD
-373 IDREVGDG
+373 IDREATAL
-381 KPSGKVEYQQKS
+381 KESGVSEYQKKAMQAYAYI
-393 MKLQMLLQDRNQKFK
+393 QDRNQKFK
-408 DLGGDYL
+408 DLSPEYANRFTALVTKFD
-415 EGFNKV
+415 
-421 VNQFNNLNF
+421 NLNF
-430 KNRELYV
+430 DNKQAFVKSFSKVTKVKGFKDSFYFNRETSKLDG
-437 KNLNTIPHVKGVK
+437 KTRRGK
-450 DFWVYQRETLS
+450 
-461 NMKYGKGS
+461 MKEWEDRNK
-469 QQENERKEALYEA
+469 QADDLTRK
-482 QTKRYINAYND
+482 YINGLLD
-493 IVINREG
+493 IG
-500 LTQEQVENKLKMAGE
+500 YDSKMTQEQKKAEFDRIEAN
-515 EYINTMQ
+515 YSTTMRS
-522 KIYLPFLFDKTTK
+522 IYFPFLTDKTTGK
-535 EKVKKNSEVM
+535 LFKVGSEVM
-545 IGSTPFVFVDY
+545 IGEVPFIFSGIQ
-556 EDDGFTPIIKMKR
+556 EDGISPIVKMKR

>member
-30 NAVAKI
+30 NAVAKL
-36 GEVMVKSSEARDDSE
+36 GEVMVKSSEARDDTE

-107 SLYKVENPMSLRA
+107 SLYKVENPMSLKA

-135 TNTALANNIIG
+135 TNTALANNVIG

-277 DDKASMLAKLD
+277 DDKASMMAKLD

-294 QIKLDDI
+294 QIKMDDI

-341 DYIKNKQPVE
+341 DYIKNKQPIE
-351 CETADDSLLA
+351 CETDDESLLV

-450 DFWVYQRETLS
+450 DFWVYQRETLG

-469 QQENERKEALYEA
+469 QQENERKQALYEA

-545 IGSTPFVFVDY
+545 IGDTPFVFVGY
-556 EDDGFTPIIKMKR
+556 EDNGFTPIIKMKR

>member
-36 GEVMVKSSEARDDSE
+36 GEVMVKSSEARDDTE

-107 SLYKVENPMSLRA
+107 NLYKVENPMSLKA

-135 TNTALANNIIG
+135 TNTALANNVIG

-215 NVELEDKTVVSL
+215 NVELENKTVVSL

-277 DDKASMLAKLD
+277 DDKASMMAKLD

-294 QIKLDDI
+294 QVKLDDI

-341 DYIKNKQPVE
+341 DYIKNKHPVD
-351 CETADDSLLA
+351 CETGDEAIINLETMLKELAD
-361 ITNAFNDLASVD
+361 VD
-373 IDREVGDG
+373 IDREATAL
-381 KPSGKVEYQQKS
+381 KESGVSEYQKKAMQTYAYI
-393 MKLQMLLQDRNQKFK
+393 QDRNQKFK
-408 DLGGDYL
+408 DLSPEYANRFTALVTKFD
-415 EGFNKV
+415 
-421 VNQFNNLNF
+421 NLNF
-430 KNRELYV
+430 DNKQAFVKSFSKVTKVKGLKDSFYFNRETSKLDG
-437 KNLNTIPHVKGVK
+437 KTRRGK
-450 DFWVYQRETLS
+450 
-461 NMKYGKGS
+461 MKEWEDRNK
-469 QQENERKEALYEA
+469 QADDLTRK
-482 QTKRYINAYND
+482 YINGLLD
-493 IVINREG
+493 IG
-500 LTQEQVENKLKMAGE
+500 YDSKMAQEQKKAEFDRIEAN
-515 EYINTMQ
+515 YSTTMRS
-522 KIYLPFLFDKTTK
+522 IYFPFLTDKTTGK
-535 EKVKKNSEVM
+535 LFKVGSEVM
-545 IGSTPFVFVDY
+545 IGEVPFIFSGIQ
-556 EDDGFTPIIKMKR
+556 EDGISPIVKMKR

>member
-10 YVAPVVQQQMETPK
+10 YVAPVVQQQMETAK

-30 NAVAKI
+30 NAVAKL
-36 GEVMVKSSEARDDSE
+36 GEVMVKSSEARDDTE

-120 KESQLNVDAAYQHDY
+120 KEFQLNVDAAYQHDY

-146 VQADPSSYNSLMQDG
+146 VQADPSSYSSLMQDG
-161 YNLINSKNS
+161 YNLINNQNS

-198 SGVGINDIVKNI
+198 SGVGINDIIKNI
-210 GDGAY
+210 GNGAY

-242 DFNKRLMTDPKAL
+242 DFNKRLLSDPTAL

-294 QIKLDDI
+294 QVKLDDI

-326 LAESPN
+326 LAESPD
-332 ATKTEKEYW
+332 ASKTQKEYW
-341 DYIKNKQPVE
+341 NYIKNRHPVE
-351 CETADDSLLA
+351 CETGDEALINLVGMLKELAD
-361 ITNAFNDLASVD
+361 VD
-373 IDREVGDG
+373 IDREATPL
-381 KPSGKVEYQQKS
+381 KESGMSEYQQKA
-393 MKLQMLLQDRNQKFK
+393 MKTYTYIQDRNQKFK
-408 DLGGDYL
+408 DLSPEYANRFTALVTKFDDLNL
-415 EGFNKV
+415 ENKQAFV
-421 VNQFNNLNF
+421 KSFSKVTKVKGLKDMFYF
-430 KNRELYV
+430 NREASQLDG
-437 KNLNTIPHVKGVK
+437 KTHRGK
-450 DFWVYQRETLS
+450 
-461 NMKYGKGS
+461 MKEWEDRNK
-469 QQENERKEALYEA
+469 QADDLTRK
-482 QTKRYINAYND
+482 YINGLLD
-493 IVINREG
+493 IG
-500 LTQEQVENKLKMAGE
+500 YDSKTTQEQKKAEFDRVEVEYSTKMRS
-515 EYINTMQ
+515 
-522 KIYLPFLFDKTTK
+522 IYFPFLTDKTTGNLF
-535 EKVKKNSEVM
+535 KVGSEVM
-545 IGSTPFVFVDY
+545 IGEVPFIFSGIQ
-556 EDDGFTPIIKMKR
+556 EDGISPIVKMKR

>member
-30 NAVAKI
+30 NAVAKL
-36 GEVMVKSSEARDDSE
+36 GEVMVKSSEARDDTE

-60 TKSAMKL
+60 TKSAIKL

-84 WQGDF
+84 WQDDF

-107 SLYKVENPMSLRA
+107 SLYKVENPMSLKA

-135 TNTALANNIIG
+135 TNTALANNVIG
-146 VQADPSSYNSLMQDG
+146 VHADPSSYNSLMQDG

-198 SGVGINDIVKNI
+198 SGVGINDIIKNI

-215 NVELEDKTVVSL
+215 NVELENKTVVSL

-301 IKQENNAIFL
+301 IKQESNAIFL

-332 ATKTEKEYW
+332 ATKTQKEYW
-341 DYIKNKQPVE
+341 GYIKNKQPVD
-351 CETADDSLLA
+351 CETNDESLLA

-393 MKLQMLLQDRNQKFK
+393 IQLQMLLQDHNQKFK

-450 DFWVYQRETLS
+450 DFWVYQRETLG
-461 NMKYGKGS
+461 NMKGGKGS

-545 IGSTPFVFVDY
+545 IGDTPFVFVGY
-556 EDDGFTPIIKMKR
+556 EDNGFTPIIKMKR

>member
-36 GEVMVKSSEARDDSE
+36 GEVMVKSSEARDDTE

-73 GTKDIEGEFTK
+73 GTKDIESEFTK

-107 SLYKVENPMSLRA
+107 NLYKVENPMSLKA

-135 TNTALANNIIG
+135 TNTALANNVIG

-288 KAVEQQ
+288 KAVEKQ

-332 ATKTEKEYW
+332 ATKTQKEYW
-341 DYIKNKQPVE
+341 DYIKNRHPVD
-351 CETADDSLLA
+351 CETGDEAIINLEAMLKELAD
-361 ITNAFNDLASVD
+361 VD
-373 IDREVGDG
+373 IDREATAL
-381 KPSGKVEYQQKS
+381 KESGVSEYQKKAMQAYAYI
-393 MKLQMLLQDRNQKFK
+393 QDRNQKFK
-408 DLGGDYL
+408 DLSPEYANRFTALVTKFD
-415 EGFNKV
+415 
-421 VNQFNNLNF
+421 NLNLDNKQAF
-430 KNRELYV
+430 VKSFSKVTKVKGLKDSFYFNRETSKLDG
-437 KNLNTIPHVKGVK
+437 KTRRGK
-450 DFWVYQRETLS
+450 
-461 NMKYGKGS
+461 MKEWEDRNK
-469 QQENERKEALYEA
+469 QADDLTRK
-482 QTKRYINAYND
+482 YINGLLD
-493 IVINREG
+493 IG
-500 LTQEQVENKLKMAGE
+500 YDSKMTQEQKKAEFDRIEAN
-515 EYINTMQ
+515 YSTTMRS
-522 KIYLPFLFDKTTK
+522 IYFPFLTDKTTGK
-535 EKVKKNSEVM
+535 LFKVGSEVM
-545 IGSTPFVFVDY
+545 IGEVPFIFSGIQ
-556 EDDGFTPIIKMKR
+556 EDGISPIVKMKR

>member
-10 YVAPVVQQQMETPK
+10 YVAPVVQQHMETPK

-30 NAVAKI
+30 NAVAKL

-107 SLYKVENPMSLRA
+107 NLYKVENPMSLRA

-135 TNTALANNIIG
+135 TNTALANNVIG

-198 SGVGINDIVKNI
+198 SGVGINDIIKNI
-210 GDGAY
+210 GNGAY

-242 DFNKRLMTDPKAL
+242 DFNKRLMTDPKSL

-277 DDKASMLAKLD
+277 DDKASMMAKLD
-288 KAVEQQ
+288 KAVKEQQ
-294 QIKLDDI
+294 VTIDDM
-301 IKQENNAIFL
+301 IKQEENDLWSKALNGDTVAFERVSALGDKMAFGSSERNKWEKRMNFLKNYMPQQAVTTTGAYENLVKVYKELVSIDKDRKATVENPISGMSELRDKIVDSKIAIMELNKKGKLKPETMEQAKKIIDQINEIGKENMDLFISDMDDIVQ
-311 AAYNNDPVAIERARA
+311 AARTFSIKYENGREMQYSLKNLKEFEDQDKMIQKLLETHGSEVIGMIADLKQGKDIPFELEKSRKVLFNSIRTIAHPELFDPI
-326 LAESPN
+326 S
-332 ATKTEKEYW
+332 KEPVKEGT
-341 DYIKNKQPVE
+341 IIMINNKQAKFMGY
-351 CETADDSLLA
+351 TDKLGLA
-361 ITNAFNDLASVD
+361 PRF
-373 IDREVGDG
+373 
-381 KPSGKVEYQQKS
+381 
-393 MKLQMLLQDRNQKFK
+393 
-408 DLGGDYL
+408 
-415 EGFNKV
+415 
-421 VNQFNNLNF
+421 
-430 KNRELYV
+430 
-437 KNLNTIPHVKGVK
+437 
-450 DFWVYQRETLS
+450 DF
-461 NMKYGKGS
+461 
-469 QQENERKEALYEA
+469 
-482 QTKRYINAYND
+482 
-493 IVINREG
+493 
-500 LTQEQVENKLKMAGE
+500 
-515 EYINTMQ
+515 
-522 KIYLPFLFDKTTK
+522 
-535 EKVKKNSEVM
+535 VM
-545 IGSTPFVFVDY
+545 
-556 EDDGFTPIIKMKR
+556 

>member
-36 GEVMVKSSEARDDSE
+36 GEVMVKSSEARDDTE

-84 WQGDF
+84 WQDDF
-89 KAQASDG
+89 KAEASNG

-107 SLYKVENPMSLRA
+107 SLYKVENPMSLKA

-135 TNTALANNIIG
+135 TNKTLATNIIG

-187 LTTNKAMGDYA
+187 LTTNKAMGDYD
-198 SGVGINDIVKNI
+198 SGVGINDIIKNI

-227 DKAQNQALAKTMVTD
+227 DKAQNQALAKTMVTN
-242 DFNKRLMTDPKAL
+242 DFNKRLLRDPKAL

-294 QIKLDDI
+294 QVKLDDI

-381 KPSGKVEYQQKS
+381 KPSGKVEYQQKA
-393 MKLQMLLQDRNQKFK
+393 MQLQMLLQDRNQKFK

-500 LTQEQVENKLKMAGE
+500 LTQEQIENKLKMAYDS
-515 EYINTMQ
+515 YINTMHA
-522 KIYLPFLFDKTTK
+522 IYLPFLFDKTTK

-545 IGSTPFVFVDY
+545 IGATPFVFVDY

>member
-36 GEVMVKSSEARDDSE
+36 GEVMVKSSEARDDTE

-107 SLYKVENPMSLRA
+107 NLYKVENPMSLKA

-135 TNTALANNIIG
+135 TNTALANNVIG

-294 QIKLDDI
+294 QVKLDDI

-341 DYIKNKQPVE
+341 DYIKNRHPVD
-351 CETADDSLLA
+351 CETGDEAIINLETMLKELAD
-361 ITNAFNDLASVD
+361 VD
-373 IDREVGDG
+373 IDREATAL
-381 KPSGKVEYQQKS
+381 KESGVSEYQKKAMQTYAYI
-393 MKLQMLLQDRNQKFK
+393 QDRNQKFK
-408 DLGGDYL
+408 DLSPEYANRFTALVTKFD
-415 EGFNKV
+415 
-421 VNQFNNLNF
+421 NLNF
-430 KNRELYV
+430 DNKQAFVKSFSKVTKVKGLKDSFYFNRETSKLDG
-437 KNLNTIPHVKGVK
+437 KTRRGK
-450 DFWVYQRETLS
+450 
-461 NMKYGKGS
+461 MKEWEDRNK
-469 QQENERKEALYEA
+469 QADDLTRK
-482 QTKRYINAYND
+482 YINGLLD
-493 IVINREG
+493 IG
-500 LTQEQVENKLKMAGE
+500 YDSKMTQEQKKAEFDRIEAN
-515 EYINTMQ
+515 YSTTMRS
-522 KIYLPFLFDKTTK
+522 IYFPFLTDKTTGK
-535 EKVKKNSEVM
+535 LFKVGSEVM
-545 IGSTPFVFVDY
+545 IGEVPFIFSGIQ
-556 EDDGFTPIIKMKR
+556 EDGISPIVKMKR

>member
-36 GEVMVKSSEARDDSE
+36 GEVMVKSSEARDDTE

-107 SLYKVENPMSLRA
+107 NLYKVENPMSLKA

-135 TNTALANNIIG
+135 TNTALANNVIG

-198 SGVGINDIVKNI
+198 SGVGINDIIKNI

-277 DDKASMLAKLD
+277 DDKASMMAKLD

-332 ATKTEKEYW
+332 ATKTQKEYW
-341 DYIKNKQPVE
+341 EYIKNKHPVD
-351 CETADDSLLA
+351 CETGDEALINLEAMLKELAD
-361 ITNAFNDLASVD
+361 VD
-373 IDREVGDG
+373 IDREATAL
-381 KPSGKVEYQQKS
+381 KESGVSEYQKKAMQTYAYI
-393 MKLQMLLQDRNQKFK
+393 QDRNQKFK
-408 DLGGDYL
+408 DLSPEYANRFTALVTKFD
-415 EGFNKV
+415 
-421 VNQFNNLNF
+421 NLNLDNKQAF
-430 KNRELYV
+430 VKSFSKVTKVKGLKDSFYFNREIS
-437 KNLNTIPHVKGVK
+437 NLDGKTRRGK
-450 DFWVYQRETLS
+450 
-461 NMKYGKGS
+461 MKEWEDRNK
-469 QQENERKEALYEA
+469 QADDLTRK
-482 QTKRYINAYND
+482 YINGLLD
-493 IVINREG
+493 IG
-500 LTQEQVENKLKMAGE
+500 YDSKMTQEQKKAEFDRIEAN
-515 EYINTMQ
+515 YSTTMRS
-522 KIYLPFLFDKTTK
+522 IYFPFLTDKTTGK
-535 EKVKKNSEVM
+535 LFKVGSEVM
-545 IGSTPFVFVDY
+545 IGEVPFIFSGIQ
-556 EDDGFTPIIKMKR
+556 EDGISPIVKMKR

>member
-10 YVAPVVQQQMETPK
+10 YVAPVVQQHMETPK

-30 NAVAKI
+30 NAVAKL

-107 SLYKVENPMSLRA
+107 NLYKVENPMSLRA

-135 TNTALANNIIG
+135 TNTALANNVIG

-288 KAVEQQ
+288 KAVEKQ

-332 ATKTEKEYW
+332 ATKTQKEYW
-341 DYIKNKQPVE
+341 DYIKNRHPVD
-351 CETADDSLLA
+351 CETGDEAIINLEAMLKELAD
-361 ITNAFNDLASVD
+361 VD
-373 IDREVGDG
+373 IDREATAL
-381 KPSGKVEYQQKS
+381 KESGVSEYQKKAMQAYAYI
-393 MKLQMLLQDRNQKFK
+393 QDRNQKFK
-408 DLGGDYL
+408 DLSPEYANRFTALVTKFD
-415 EGFNKV
+415 
-421 VNQFNNLNF
+421 NLNLDNKQAF
-430 KNRELYV
+430 VKSFSKVTKVKGLKDSFYFNRETSKLDG
-437 KNLNTIPHVKGVK
+437 KTRRGK
-450 DFWVYQRETLS
+450 
-461 NMKYGKGS
+461 MKEWEDRNK
-469 QQENERKEALYEA
+469 QADDLTRK
-482 QTKRYINAYND
+482 YINGLLD
-493 IVINREG
+493 IG
-500 LTQEQVENKLKMAGE
+500 YDSKMTQEQKKAEFDRIEAN
-515 EYINTMQ
+515 YSTTMRS
-522 KIYLPFLFDKTTK
+522 IYFPFLTDKTTGK
-535 EKVKKNSEVM
+535 LFKVGSEVM
-545 IGSTPFVFVDY
+545 IGEVPFIFSGIQ
-556 EDDGFTPIIKMKR
+556 EDGISPIVKMKR

>member
-36 GEVMVKSSEARDDSE
+36 GEVMVKSSEARDDTE

-107 SLYKVENPMSLRA
+107 NLYKVENPMSLKA

-135 TNTALANNIIG
+135 TNTALANNVIG

-294 QIKLDDI
+294 QIKMDDI

-545 IGSTPFVFVDY
+545 IGATPFVFVDY

>member
-36 GEVMVKSSEARDDSE
+36 GEVMVKSSEARDDTE

-107 SLYKVENPMSLRA
+107 NLYKVENPMSLKA

-135 TNTALANNIIG
+135 TNTALANNVIG

-277 DDKASMLAKLD
+277 DDKASMMAKLD

-294 QIKLDDI
+294 QVKLDDI

-332 ATKTEKEYW
+332 ATKTQKEYW
-341 DYIKNKQPVE
+341 DYIKNRHPVD
-351 CETADDSLLA
+351 CETGDEAIINLETMLKELAD
-361 ITNAFNDLASVD
+361 VD
-373 IDREVGDG
+373 IDREATAL
-381 KPSGKVEYQQKS
+381 KESGVSEYQKKAMQTYAYI
-393 MKLQMLLQDRNQKFK
+393 QDRNQKFN
-408 DLGGDYL
+408 DLSPEYANRFTALVTKFD
-415 EGFNKV
+415 
-421 VNQFNNLNF
+421 NLNF
-430 KNRELYV
+430 GNKQAFVKSFSKVTKVKGLKDSFYFNREISKLDG
-437 KNLNTIPHVKGVK
+437 KTRRGK
-450 DFWVYQRETLS
+450 
-461 NMKYGKGS
+461 MKEWEDRNK
-469 QQENERKEALYEA
+469 QADDLTRK
-482 QTKRYINAYND
+482 YINGLLD
-493 IVINREG
+493 IG
-500 LTQEQVENKLKMAGE
+500 YDSKMTQEQKKAEFDRIEAN
-515 EYINTMQ
+515 YSTTMRS
-522 KIYLPFLFDKTTK
+522 IYFPFLTDKTTGK
-535 EKVKKNSEVM
+535 LFKVGSEVM
-545 IGSTPFVFVDY
+545 IGEVPFIFSGIQ
-556 EDDGFTPIIKMKR
+556 EDGISPIVKMKR

>member
-36 GEVMVKSSEARDDSE
+36 GEVMVKSSEARDDTE

-107 SLYKVENPMSLRA
+107 NLYKVENPMSLRA

-135 TNTALANNIIG
+135 TNTALANNVIG

-198 SGVGINDIVKNI
+198 SGVGINDIIKNI
-210 GDGAY
+210 GNGAY

-294 QIKLDDI
+294 QIKMDDI

-393 MKLQMLLQDRNQKFK
+393 MQLQMLLQDRNQKFK

-469 QQENERKEALYEA
+469 QQENERKQALYEA

-545 IGSTPFVFVDY
+545 IGATPFVFVGY
-556 EDDGFTPIIKMKR
+556 EDNGFTPIIKMKR

>member
-36 GEVMVKSSEARDDSE
+36 GEVMVKSSEARDDTE

-107 SLYKVENPMSLRA
+107 NLYKVENPMSLKA

-135 TNTALANNIIG
+135 TNTALANNVIG

-242 DFNKRLMTDPKAL
+242 DFNKRLMTNPKAL

-294 QIKLDDI
+294 QIKMDDI

-381 KPSGKVEYQQKS
+381 KPSGKVEYQQKA
-393 MKLQMLLQDRNQKFK
+393 MQLQMLLQDRNQKFK

-415 EGFNKV
+415 DGFNKV

-469 QQENERKEALYEA
+469 QQENERKQSLYEA

-493 IVINREG
+493 IVINKEG
-500 LTQEQVENKLKMAGE
+500 LTQEQVENKLKTAGE

-522 KIYLPFLFDKTTK
+522 KIYFPFLFDKTTK
-535 EKVKKNSEVM
+535 EKVTKNSEVM
-545 IGSTPFVFVDY
+545 IGATPFVFVGY
-556 EDDGFTPIIKMKR
+556 EDNGFTPIIKMKR